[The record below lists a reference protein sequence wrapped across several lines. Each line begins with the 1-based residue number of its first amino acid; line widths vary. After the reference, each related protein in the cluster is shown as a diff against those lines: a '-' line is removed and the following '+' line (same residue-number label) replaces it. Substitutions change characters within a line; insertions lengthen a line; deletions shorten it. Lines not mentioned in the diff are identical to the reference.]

1 MVLRLKEKEL
11 AAVAI
16 SVAAGCKPCTDY
28 HVLAARKARASDEE
42 IKQAVA
48 DALAVRKGATEI
60 MEGHALAQLGER
72 RRDVAR
78 GRAGQANRVEALVN
92 VGAAFAVNC
101 ASSLETHIAAA
112 DAAAVTREEIVEIVK
127 LSAFIKKR
135 AVSHV
140 ERLCGVRER
149 ADETK
154 TKQAATAPA
163 AHNAAGGGA

>member
-11 AAVAI
+11 AAVGI

-60 MEGHALAQLGER
+60 MEGHALAQLGEQR
-72 RRDVAR
+72 QDVAP
-78 GRAGQANRVEALVN
+78 GRAGEANRVEALVN

-101 ASSLETHIAAA
+101 ASSLETYIAAA
-112 DAAAVTREEIVEIVK
+112 EAAAVAREDIVEIVK
-127 LSAFIKKR
+127 LSVFIRER
-135 AVSHV
+135 ATSHV

-154 TKQAATAPA
+154 QAATAPAA